1 MARRF
6 GRKSRDVAEDA
17 TPGRLAAIRQA
28 FTFTRE
34 TDPRLPLIL
43 IGAFAVPF
51 LIVLGIGFALG
62 HPIPLGILGFA
73 VGFLVMTTLFTRRSQ
88 KAQYASVDGQPG
100 VAAAIAER
108 MRSNPYRVTPA
119 VQLNREQA
127 MVHRAIGRPG
137 VVLLAEGRTV
147 GPLVSNEQRR
157 LAKVLG
163 DTPITVITVGND
175 EGQVPLSKLQAKL
188 LRLPRTLSKDQV
200 TAVERRLKALPGTGS
215 GGGMAMPKGPM
226 PTRVPRRQAR

>member
-6 GRKSRDVAEDA
+6 GRKPKETADDA
-17 TPGRLAAIRQA
+17 ALGRMAAIKQA

-34 TDPRLPLIL
+34 TDPKLPLIL
-43 IGAFAVPF
+43 LGAF
-51 LIVLGIGFALG
+51 LIAFVVLLGIGFLIG
-62 HPIPLGILGFA
+62 HPIPLGILGLA
-73 VGFLVMTTLFTRRSQ
+73 VAFLVTTTLFTRRSQ
-88 KAQYASVDGQPG
+88 KAQYASVQGQPG

-108 MRSNPYRVTPA
+108 MRSSPYRVTPA
-119 VQLNREQA
+119 VQVNREQA

-147 GPLVSNEQRR
+147 GPLIGNEQRR

-163 DTPITVITVGND
+163 DTPITVITVGD
-175 EGQVPLSKLQAKL
+175 GEGQVPLAKLQAKL

-200 TAVERRLKALPGTGS
+200 TAIERRLKALPGTGS
-215 GGGMAMPKGPM
+215 GGSMALPKGPM

>member
-1 MARRF
+1 MARRI
-6 GRKSRDVAEDA
+6 GRKAKAGTDDA

-34 TDPRLPLIL
+34 TDPKLPLIL
-43 IGAFAVPF
+43 LGGFLLPF
-51 LIVLGIGFALG
+51 LVLLGIGFAIG

-73 VGFLVMTTLFTRRSQ
+73 LGFLVMTTLFTRRSQ
-88 KAQYASVDGQPG
+88 QAQYASVDGQPG

-127 MVHRAIGRPG
+127 MVHRALGRPG
-137 VVLLAEGRTV
+137 VVLLAEGRSV
-147 GPLVSNEQRR
+147 GPLVGNEQRR

-163 DTPITVITVGND
+163 DTPITVITIGND

-215 GGGMAMPKGPM
+215 GGGMPVPKGPM
-226 PTRVPRRQAR
+226 PTRVARRQAR

>member
-1 MARRF
+1 MASFRRKPK
-6 GRKSRDVAEDA
+6 GDA
-17 TPGRLAAIRQA
+17 AGDAPPGRFAAIGQA
-28 FTFTRE
+28 FTFTRK
-34 TDPRLPLIL
+34 TDPKLPFIL
-43 IGAFAVPF
+43 AGCFLVPFAV
-51 LIVLGIGFALG
+51 VLGIGFALG
-62 HPIPLGILGFA
+62 HPIPLGILGVA
-73 VGFLVMTTLFTRRSQ
+73 VGFLVMTTIFTRRSQ

-108 MRSNPYRVTPA
+108 MRSSPYIVTPA

-137 VVLLAEGRTV
+137 IVLLAEGRTV
-147 GPLVSNEQRR
+147 GPLIGNEQRR

-200 TAVERRLKALPGTGS
+200 NAIDRRLKALPGTGS
-215 GGGMAMPKGPM
+215 GGSMAVPKGPM